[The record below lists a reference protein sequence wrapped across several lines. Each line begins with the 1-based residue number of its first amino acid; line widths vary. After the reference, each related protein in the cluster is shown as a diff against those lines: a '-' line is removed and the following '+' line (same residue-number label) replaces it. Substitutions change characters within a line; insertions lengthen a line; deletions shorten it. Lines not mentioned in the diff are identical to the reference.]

1 MVPRKYVMIRILQVL
16 HQKVILNTCRIT
28 YVYFSKNQFFL
39 HLHNSKRIIL
49 KILRGPIN
57 FISLMHRRS
66 IMLSR
71 ICYELS
77 AACCVKVLMR
87 TEIMQFCYFKEIKK
101 LQSPHW
107 YSVHYLR
114 T

>member
-1 MVPRKYVMIRILQVL
+1 MVPRKYVMIKILPVL

-28 YVYFSKNQFFL
+28 YVYFSRNQFSL

-49 KILRGPIN
+49 VILRGPIN

-66 IMLSR
+66 IMLSC

-77 AACCVKVLMR
+77 DACCVKVLMR
-87 TEIMQFCYFKEIKK
+87 TEIMQFCYF
-101 LQSPHW
+101 
-107 YSVHYLR
+107 
-114 T
+114 